1 MVTIKCHFG
10 AERHGARHQAPCL
23 YLVMMEMKCQNSGT
37 VSSYVVSV
45 MQWRWLWLQQS
56 GCWQISFGSR
66 DVKVKG
72 VLWRRQRRM
81 KCLMIEFWVW
91 VRVFKYTNRHYI
103 FNWADVNLERASM
116 YDGASICGD
125 CELQICELNFIRCS
139 SWSFVFQILL
149 QQPSLAYR

>member
-103 FNWADVNLERASM
+103 FNWADVSLERASCLM
-116 YDGASICGD
+116 GRAFVVILSCRYVNWI
-125 CELQICELNFIRCS
+125 
-139 SWSFVFQILL
+139 SFAVAVEALFFKYFYNN
-149 QQPSLAYR
+149 LA